1 MAIRFLSVVVLI
13 VLFIPTASAQ
23 QIFKWKD
30 EKGKWHFSDTPPPG
44 VTAEK
49 VRGLDISPKSSPA
62 TSPYSKPSV
71 SSPAGSG
78 SNEKAVSKL
87 PTGRPSNVSRS
98 DPTSRWLLLLPNENL
113 LKSFDNA
120 EACERYKGILTSRS
134 MQQGFTSYTAPIFYA
149 RSRCIPSDELKL
161 STKEAN
167 VVVVNTQV
175 MRDEKSPTH
184 LLSGTVF
191 NRGQSTAKNVVVKYQ
206 IRNIGGTTITTG
218 KIPASPKDIPGGKF
232 GEYRSQIVGIT
243 RMGNRSIHTEVHWSK
258 N

>member
-1 MAIRFLSVVVLI
+1 MAIRILSVVVLL
-13 VLFIPTASAQ
+13 VLFASTVSAQ
-23 QIFKWKD
+23 QMFKWKD
-30 EKGKWHFSDTPPPG
+30 KKGQWHFSDTPPPG

-78 SNEKAVSKL
+78 SKEKAVSKL
-87 PTGRPSNVSRS
+87 PAERPSNVSRR
-98 DPTSRWLLLLPNENL
+98 DLTSRWLLLLPNENL

-149 RSRCIPSDELKL
+149 RSRCILSDALEL
-161 STKEAN
+161 SKEAN
-167 VVVVNTQV
+167 VVIVNTEV
-175 MRDEKSPTH
+175 MRDQKRATH
-184 LLSGTVF
+184 HFLSGTVF
-191 NRGQSTAKNVVVKYQ
+191 NRGRATAKNVVVKYQ
-206 IRNIGGTTITTG
+206 IRNNRGTTITRG
-218 KIPASPKDIPGGKF
+218 EIPASPKDIPGGKF
-232 GEYRSQIVGIT
+232 GEFRSRISSIG
-243 RMGNRSIHTEVHWSK
+243 MGNRNIHTEADWSK